1 MSPTRFSPWLNKLN
15 CDTSPTAENIQVRLV
30 FRKKACKCAENL
42 VDTAKLAKV
51 DQVKCV
57 KLKYSGYEWTGGK
70 LVLVES
76 LVENCCENYFS
87 EQILVENVRWKIFMD
102 IFWRKCHI

>member
-57 KLKYSGYEWTGGK
+57 KLKYSGYEWTCGK
-70 LVLVES
+70 LVLVE
-76 LVENCCENYFS
+76 NFG
-87 EQILVENVRWKIFMD
+87 
-102 IFWRKCHI
+102 RKLL

>member
-70 LVLVES
+70 LVS
-76 LVENCCENYFS
+76 VENVRQKIVVE
-87 EQILVENVRWKIFMD
+87 IVLVENVRWKILEEMPY
-102 IFWRKCHI
+102 I